1 MIGRN
6 SLAVCRTGRMEVIEI
21 VGRMLDLIGLTD
33 VFEPLHVQ
41 VDRECVMGLIVF
53 RREIFLEREGE

>member
-1 MIGRN
+1 
-6 SLAVCRTGRMEVIEI
+6 MEVIEI

-53 RREIFLEREGE
+53 RREIFLEREGD